1 MDIVTNMVTHIVGVR
16 VSGEDWTC
24 SLTSVGA
31 SILDEEHTWSLRF
44 TRVPLSGEDY
54 SWSATPQPTPVFSF
68 SSPLH
73 HASEKVAVKGR
84 IMSRTRQQVMSRFK
98 LFTS

>member
-1 MDIVTNMVTHIVGVR
+1 MVTHIVGVR

-44 TRVPLSGEDY
+44 TRVPFSGEDC
-54 SWSATPQPTPVFSF
+54 SWSATPQPTPVYV
-68 SSPLH
+68 
-73 HASEKVAVKGR
+73 KVQ
-84 IMSRTRQQVMSRFK
+84 TRDRLCYNRVLYVNQHIQYTVSHVIHI
-98 LFTS
+98 LVD